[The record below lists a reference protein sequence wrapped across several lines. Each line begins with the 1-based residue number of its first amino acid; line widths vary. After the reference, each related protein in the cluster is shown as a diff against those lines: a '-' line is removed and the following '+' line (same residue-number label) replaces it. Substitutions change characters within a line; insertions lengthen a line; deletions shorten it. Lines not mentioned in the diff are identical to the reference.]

1 MIHQIQEF
9 LRKPAVWINLLLAL
23 LFNLI
28 TWGMLLI
35 NMTPQDHLITLHY
48 TVDFGVDK
56 VGEWSETLL
65 IPVFGLFLI
74 LVNAGFAFYFEQRA
88 KIVKN
93 FFLVM
98 TVILSILLFLASLL
112 LVIAN
117 LPAQI

>member
-1 MIHQIQEF
+1 MIHQVQEF
-9 LRKPAVWINLLLAL
+9 LRKPVVWINLLLAV
-23 LFNLI
+23 LFNLV

-56 VGEWSETLL
+56 VGKWSETLL
-65 IPVFGLFLI
+65 IPTFGVLLI
-74 LVNAGFAFYFEQRA
+74 LINSGFAMYFGQKA
-88 KIVKN
+88 KIVRN
-93 FFLVM
+93 FFLVL
-98 TVILSILLFLASLL
+98 TVILSILLFLSSLL